1 MELFTNSHVRM
12 LLKTVFKKLLL
23 TNAAIF
29 PLFTPHFHS
38 CHIDLPAPI
47 LLLVSPVHG

>member
-1 MELFTNSHVRM
+1 MQLFTNSHVRM

-29 PLFTPHFHS
+29 PLFTSHFHS
-38 CHIDLPAPI
+38 CHIDLPPPV
-47 LLLVSPVHG
+47 LLLVSPMHC